1 MRARPFLKLHAVQAL
16 ALCAVL
22 TAISLT
28 LGVVTYG
35 LGCLCA
41 TPLGLFVP
49 LWPAYRVYSRGA
61 YEMPVIAGFIRGRG
75 WIDAR
80 TQTGEY
86 L

>member
-1 MRARPFLKLHAVQAL
+1 LKLHAVQAL

-61 YEMPVIAGFIRGRG
+61 YEMPVIASFIRGQRWVETKTRRG
-75 WIDAR
+75 
-80 TQTGEY
+80 EH